1 MNKKLVFFICL
12 IGIILSAACV
22 SAAEDV
28 GQTDIGDTSNMDAN
42 GDILA
47 ISSGENEILGAD
59 EPGTFKE
66 LQNMIDSGNATINLT
81 KDYQLEDNFND
92 YAIKINR
99 SITINGNGHSIDA
112 LGEYGIRIFEIK
124 TVTSGIILD
133 NITFKNGN
141 SDAHGGAINI
151 ISALSDSKF
160 TNLNFINNT
169 AINNGGAVRFYHTSA
184 NNLFENVTFIDNT
197 ANGGNG
203 GALYITETSTS
214 DTFNNV
220 RFENN
225 VAINKD
231 KKVDGGAINFH
242 GKVTGAT
249 FTNVTFYKNRAE
261 KSVGGAINIDNGIE
275 KSIFNNTHFIDNAA
289 KTGGAIGITYANNY
303 IKSLTFE
310 NTEFIHNTALVDDGG
325 AINIGPWG
333 FTDLTGTTFK
343 KVSFINNTAAKNG
356 GALYVT
362 KDTRS
367 NTFEEVEFINNTA
380 EANDGGAVRF
390 GAYNNEYIT
399 EGNTFKKV
407 KFINNKAYQNGGA
420 LYVTGES
427 TSNIFEAVDF
437 INNVAENW
445 DGGAINFHNAVKDT
459 SFNDVLFYKNSA
471 PNSGGGAVNCDKGM
485 ENSTFN
491 GIIFADNHALYT
503 SAIAISATGETS
515 STTIE
520 NSIFYN
526 NTANNYL
533 IWIGNSVSDNVIHDS
548 IFLNNGDFNFYPITV
563 TGNIEL
569 TDNWFGNNATNYN
582 ENPDVNYNLD
592 NWLFLNATASPA
604 AITLNQ
610 TSNITFKFSSYRD
623 GSGVK
628 EYDGPVY
635 VYLKLNST
643 LGSMDRPVASTNDE
657 IVYTPS
663 ESGNGSV
670 TGTFKNAYYT
680 INIENSKIPTEITLL
695 NDTLDV
701 KVLEFIPDVA
711 TLDPAEAGNLSYSSS
726 NSSVAVI
733 FKDRIIPVGTG
744 QANIT
749 VSFAGNDI
757 YAAAENKTIPI
768 NVELNDARVSVDNDT
783 LELFVEDTYAINAT
797 TVPDILKKYYLINYT
812 SSDESV
818 ATVDKNGTVTAVGEG
833 TAIITVEVGD
843 NRIFAKNSTTVNVT
857 VSRIPTEITVA
868 SETLE
873 MNPVDIAA
881 INATLTPAE
890 AGALSYNT
898 TNSSVAT
905 VLFGNIFAVGEGKAN
920 ITVSFN
926 GTAKYA
932 ASEKTIEVTVTKL
945 PTEISVNETSIEM
958 NPFDTAAINA
968 TLTPANA
975 GLLSYASSNSSVA
988 TVILGQIVAV
998 GEGTA
1003 TITVYFNGNIRYK
1016 AAENK
1021 TIDVTVTKIPTEIT
1035 IENTTLDMVPLDF
1048 ATINATLTPAEA
1060 GALKYNTTNSSV
1072 ATVFLGQIIAVGEGK
1087 ANITVSFNGTAR
1099 YAASERIIEV
1109 TVTKLPTEISVN
1121 ETAIEMV
1128 PLDIASINAT
1138 LTPANAGFLS
1148 YVSSNSSVATVILGQ
1163 IVAVGEGEATITV
1176 SFNGTMRYAAAESK
1190 TIDVTVKKIPTE
1202 ITIES
1207 DTIEMAPLDITPS
1220 GANLTNNASNIF
1232 LNYVSSDSSVAIVVL
1247 GEIIAVGE
1255 GKATITVS
1263 FNGTAR
1269 YAAAENRTIDVIVT
1283 KIPTE
1288 IIVEEDTI
1296 EMAPLDAVPTG
1307 VSLTPAEAGFVSYVS
1322 SNSSVA
1328 TVFLGQ
1334 IIAVGEGTATITV
1347 SYNGTVRYTAAE
1359 SKTIEVTVKKIPTE
1373 ITIENTT
1380 IDLKVLDVVPSG
1392 ANLTP
1397 GLDLI
1402 LNYESS
1408 NSSVATVVLGEII
1421 AVGEGTATITVYF
1434 NGNMR
1439 YAAAENKTIT
1449 VTVSLRDASVSV
1461 ENDTLDL
1468 TVDDTYTINATTDP
1482 IILKYLALNFTS
1494 SDESVATVDE
1504 NGTVTAVGQGT
1515 AIITVTVGKGI
1526 VYAINSTDVTV
1537 IVSRIP
1543 YEPDVTLDEKTLT
1556 VEVPENATGNITLLI
1571 GDETIVAPIKDG
1583 VATFDLSDV
1592 PAGDYNASIMYEGD
1606 RLYDGFEME
1615 YPISVLADFII
1626 TAEDVTKY
1634 YGGPERFEVILT
1646 DNKGNPV
1653 AGATVSISINGQN
1666 YTRTTD
1672 ENGRTSMALNL
1683 NSGEY
1688 TAVVSYQKVSVNATV
1703 TVLPSVNGT
1712 DVVKIFR
1719 NGTQYYATFRDG
1731 EGNYLPIGTSVT
1743 FNINGVF
1750 YNRQVT
1756 TNGLAR
1762 LNINLEP
1769 GTYIITAM
1777 NPVTGEQSSNVITVL
1792 SRIVENRDITK
1803 YYRNG
1808 TQYTARIIGDDGNPV
1823 GPGETVTFNING
1835 VFYQRQTD
1843 AYGFVQLNINLQPG
1857 DYIITAEYKGC
1868 MVSNNIKVLPVLYAD
1883 DFTKIYGTYDPFIAT
1898 LIDGQGQPFADQKI
1912 EFNINGVFYYRTTD
1926 SSGQALLNI
1935 NLMPGEYIIT
1945 SSYNGAYIAN
1955 TVTVIP

>member
-1 MNKKLVFFICL
+1 M
-12 IGIILSAACV
+12 
-22 SAAEDV
+22 
-28 GQTDIGDTSNMDAN
+28 
-42 GDILA
+42 
-47 ISSGENEILGAD
+47 EN
-59 EPGTFKE
+59 T
-66 LQNMIDSGNATINLT
+66 
-81 KDYQLEDNFND
+81 
-92 YAIKINR
+92 
-99 SITINGNGHSIDA
+99 
-112 LGEYGIRIFEIK
+112 
-124 TVTSGIILD
+124 
-133 NITFKNGN
+133 
-141 SDAHGGAINI
+141 
-151 ISALSDSKF
+151 
-160 TNLNFINNT
+160 
-169 AINNGGAVRFYHTSA
+169 
-184 NNLFENVTFIDNT
+184 
-197 ANGGNG
+197 
-203 GALYITETSTS
+203 
-214 DTFNNV
+214 TFNN
-220 RFENN
+220 
-225 VAINKD
+225 
-231 KKVDGGAINFH
+231 
-242 GKVTGAT
+242 T
-249 FTNVTFYKNRAE
+249 
-261 KSVGGAINIDNGIE
+261 
-275 KSIFNNTHFIDNAA
+275 
-289 KTGGAIGITYANNY
+289 
-303 IKSLTFE
+303 L
-310 NTEFIHNTALVDDGG
+310 
-325 AINIGPWG
+325 
-333 FTDLTGTTFK
+333 
-343 KVSFINNTAAKNG
+343 
-356 GALYVT
+356 
-362 KDTRS
+362 
-367 NTFEEVEFINNTA
+367 
-380 EANDGGAVRF
+380 
-390 GAYNNEYIT
+390 
-399 EGNTFKKV
+399 
-407 KFINNKAYQNGGA
+407 
-420 LYVTGES
+420 
-427 TSNIFEAVDF
+427 
-437 INNVAENW
+437 
-445 DGGAINFHNAVKDT
+445 
-459 SFNDVLFYKNSA
+459 
-471 PNSGGGAVNCDKGM
+471 
-485 ENSTFN
+485 
-491 GIIFADNHALYT
+491 FADNHALYT
-503 SAIAISATGETS
+503 SAIAINASGETS

-526 NTANNYL
+526 NTANNHAL
-533 IWIGNSVSDNVIHDS
+533 IWIGNPVSDNVIHDS

-569 TDNWFGNNATNYN
+569 TDNWFGNNATNYK
-582 ENPDVNYNLD
+582 NPNVNCNLD

-610 TSNITFKFSSYRD
+610 TSNITFKFSSY
-623 GSGVK
+623 GNGTGVK

-643 LGSMDRPVASTNDE
+643 LGSIDRPVASTDE
-657 IVYTPS
+657 EIFYTPS

-670 TGTFKNAYYT
+670 TGTFKNVYYT

-701 KVLEFIPDVA
+701 KVLEFIPDVV

-812 SSDESV
+812 SSDDSV

-843 NRIFAKNSTTVNVT
+843 NRIFAKNSTTVTVT
-857 VSRIPTEITVA
+857 VSKIPTEITVA
-868 SETLE
+868 NTTLD
-873 MNPVDIAA
+873 MAPLDVFA
-881 INATLTPAE
+881 INATLDPAE
-890 AGALSYNT
+890 AGYLTYNS
-898 TNSSVAT
+898 TNSSVAGL
-905 VLFGNIFAVGEGKAN
+905 LFGDVVAVGEGKAT

-932 ASEKTIEVTVTKL
+932 ASEKIIEVTVTKL

-968 TLTPANA
+968 TLTPAEAGSLSYASSNSSVATVILGQIVAVGEGEATITVSFNGNIRYAAAENKTIDVTITKIPTEITVENTTFEMIPMDVVSINA
-975 GLLSYASSNSSVA
+975 TLDPAEAGSLSYASSNSSVA

-1048 ATINATLTPAEA
+1048 AAINATLTPAEA

-1232 LNYVSSDSSVAIVVL
+1232 LNYVSSDSSVAIAVL

-1408 NSSVATVVLGEII
+1408 NSSVATVGLGEII